1 MYSKLLDAAIRN
13 RLNCS
18 ETVSRQMVEIFLQEL
33 RRLLLRGE
41 KVVFPSI
48 GTLQTYRKKE
58 VGRVKKTA
66 RVKFTISRK
75 LLDELAE
82 RYGKFQFFDSE
93 TEKYHRY
100 DRFYKMIYE
109 D

>member
-1 MYSKLLDAAIRN
+1 MYNKLLDNAIRN

-18 ETVSRQMVEIFLQEL
+18 EKVSRQMVEIFLEEL

-41 KVVFPSI
+41 KIVLPTI
-48 GTLQTYRKKE
+48 GTLETFRKKE

-75 LLDELAE
+75 LLDDL
-82 RYGKFQFFDSE
+82 
-93 TEKYHRY
+93 TEKYGKYQYFDTVTERYHKY
-100 DRFYKMIYE
+100 DRFYKMLYE

>member
-1 MYSKLLDAAIRN
+1 MYNKLLDNAIRN

-18 ETVSRQMVEIFLQEL
+18 EKVSRQMVEIFLEEL

-41 KVVFPSI
+41 KIVFPEI

-75 LLDELAE
+75 LLDDLGKM
-82 RYGKFQFFDSE
+82 YGKYQYFDVV
-93 TEKYHRY
+93 TEQYHMYDKYY
-100 DRFYKMIYE
+100 DMIYE

>member
-1 MYSKLLDAAIRN
+1 MYNKLLNNAIRT

-18 ETVSRQMVEIFLQEL
+18 EKVSRQIVEIFIEEL

-41 KVVFPSI
+41 KVVLPSI
-48 GTLQTYRKKE
+48 GTLQTFRKKE
-58 VGRVKKTA
+58 RGRVKKTA

-75 LLDELAE
+75 LLDDLTEK
-82 RYGKFQFFDSE
+82 YGKYQYFDSE

-100 DRFYKMIYE
+100 DKFYRMIY
-109 D
+109 DD

>member
-1 MYSKLLDAAIRN
+1 MYNKLLDVAIRA

-18 ETVSRQMVEIFLQEL
+18 DKVSRQIVEVFLEEL

-41 KVVFPSI
+41 KIVFPSI

-75 LLDELAE
+75 LLDDLTAK
-82 RYGKFQFFDSE
+82 YGKYQYFDTE
-93 TEKYHRY
+93 TEEYHKYDKY
-100 DRFYKMIYE
+100 YEMIYE

>member
-1 MYSKLLDAAIRN
+1 MYNKLLDNSIRA

-18 ETVSRQMVEIFLQEL
+18 DKVSRQIVEVFLEEL
-33 RRLLLRGE
+33 RRLLLRGD
-41 KVVFPSI
+41 KIVFPTI
-48 GTLQTYRKKE
+48 GTLETFRKKE

-66 RVKFTISRK
+66 RVRFTISRK
-75 LLDELAE
+75 LLDDLTEK
-82 RYGKFQFFDSE
+82 YGKYQYFDRE

>member
-1 MYSKLLDAAIRN
+1 MYNRLLDRGIRS
-13 RLNCS
+13 RMNCS
-18 ETVSRQMVEIFLQEL
+18 EKVSRQMVEIFLEEL

-41 KVVFPSI
+41 KVVLPSI
-48 GTLQTYRKKE
+48 GTLQTYRKRE

-66 RVKFTISRK
+66 RVRFTISRK
-75 LLDELAE
+75 LLDDLTEK
-82 RYGKFQFFDSE
+82 YGKYQYFDSE

>member
-1 MYSKLLDAAIRN
+1 MYNKLLDEAIRN

-18 ETVSRQMVEIFLQEL
+18 EKVSRQMVEIFLEEL

-41 KVVFPSI
+41 KIVLPTI
-48 GTLQTYRKKE
+48 GTLETYRKRE

-75 LLDELAE
+75 LLDDLGAMYGKYQYFDTVSE
-82 RYGKFQFFDSE
+82 RYHMYD
-93 TEKYHRY
+93 KYY
-100 DRFYKMIYE
+100 DMIYE